1 VHSGKKKYNKR
12 WLRIA
17 YDGARREVLYF
28 QIGNR
33 STKEFDKLFTRLEE
47 RYKIK
52 RYYTDDYPVYKE
64 LIPFN
69 RHKTGKK
76 YTQQIENLI

>member
-1 VHSGKKKYNKR
+1 M
-12 WLRIA
+12 
-17 YDGARREVLYF
+17 DF

-69 RHKTGKK
+69 RYKTGKK
-76 YTQQIENLI
+76 YTQQIENLNGRIRHYTQPKFYW